1 MSTNKEIA
9 ARGPSAVAE
18 STDRMRV
25 MTPPVDIF
33 ENPKELLLY
42 ADLPGVAKDA
52 VALHFEKDQLT
63 LEAKTPTVMYRRE
76 FTVSSGI
83 DVEHTEASVQRG
95 VLVVRL
101 PKAKGLQTRQIK
113 VLGG

>member
-9 ARGPSAVAE
+9 ARGPGAVAE
-18 STDRMRV
+18 TTDRTRV

-42 ADLPGVAKDA
+42 ADLPGVAKDQ
-52 VALHFEKDQLT
+52 VSLHFEKNLLT
-63 LEAKTPTVMYRRE
+63 LEAKTPTLLYRRE
-76 FTVSSGI
+76 FTVSSGV
-83 DVEHTEASVQRG
+83 DVDKTEASVQRG

-101 PKAKGLQTRQIK
+101 PKAKGLQTREIK